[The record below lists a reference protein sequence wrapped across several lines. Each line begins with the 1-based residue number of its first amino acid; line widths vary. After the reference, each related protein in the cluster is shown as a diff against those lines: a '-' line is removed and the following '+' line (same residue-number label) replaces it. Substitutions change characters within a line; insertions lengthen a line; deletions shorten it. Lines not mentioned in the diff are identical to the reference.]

1 MRVKNQSTKKQFYM
15 KPRKIT
21 IALLAI
27 IAVSLS
33 FTACKKTAA
42 SGTSNTTDSAQIQSN
57 DEAMANKETDDVTND
72 ATGTIEGTGGTLVA
86 RPDSAS
92 PIFAFF
98 PCDASITFDTT
109 TAPTRSI
116 VITYNGSNCSGT
128 RTRTGSITISYS
140 DTVHWKN
147 AGDSIT
153 ITYNNLKITRI
164 ADGKTLLIN
173 GSVTY
178 KNVSGGLLVNLSG
191 ANRITHSI
199 YGNLNLTFDN
209 TAQASWT
216 ISKQRVFANV
226 GGNIVI
232 NTTNGL
238 QSSFAVEGINRYG
251 NAFTANITEPLVIE
265 QACGFRL
272 VAGQIVYTGPNA
284 TVTTTFGLNAS
295 GNTVVACP
303 IGFFYY
309 EQTWLIAGKTYTFI
323 GPY

>member
-15 KPRKIT
+15 KSRKMT
-21 IALLAI
+21 TALLAI
-27 IAVSLS
+27 LVVSFSL
-33 FTACKKTAA
+33 TACKKTA
-42 SGTSNTTDSAQIQSN
+42 SSSIKNTSDSAQIQSN

-72 ATGTIEGTGGTLVA
+72 ATGAVEGTGGSFAA

-109 TAPTRSI
+109 TTPTRSI
-116 VITYNGSNCSGT
+116 VITYNGINCSGT
-128 RTRTGSITISYS
+128 RTRTGSVTISFS
-140 DTVHWKN
+140 DTLHWRN
-147 AGDSIT
+147 AGDTIT

-191 ANRITHSI
+191 ANQITHSI

-226 GGNIVI
+226 GGSFVI

-251 NAFTANITEPLVIE
+251 NAFTASITEPLVIE
-265 QACGFRL
+265 QACEFRL
-272 VAGQIVYTGPNA
+272 VGGQILYTGPNA

-295 GNTVVACP
+295 GNTEVACP

-309 EQTWLIAGKTYTFI
+309 KQTWLIAGKTYTFI